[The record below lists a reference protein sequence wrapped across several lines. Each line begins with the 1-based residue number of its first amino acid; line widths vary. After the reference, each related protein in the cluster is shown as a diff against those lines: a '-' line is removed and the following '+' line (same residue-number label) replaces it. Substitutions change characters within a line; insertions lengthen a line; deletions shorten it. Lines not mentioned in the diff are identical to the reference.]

1 MIGLVLALL
10 AGFCLAASFVFLR
23 RGVHRSG
30 EISSTIPI
38 FSFVGLVIFGLPVF
52 ISGELARLTSLTWLG
67 VGSLA
72 GAGVV
77 HFILGRI
84 SGFTSVRLIGANR
97 AVPIYTCNLLIAVM
111 LGILFLGEPLTI
123 SLFAA
128 VVLIFGGIV
137 LISTRGGSEKQSKD
151 TPEDSLAMGVLTALG
166 AALCWGISPFLVKI
180 GLREVDSPLLAAFIS
195 YAAASVIIGIWLLPP
210 KNSEKLRHVDRSS
223 LAPIIIAA
231 VTMALA
237 HLLRYTALHYSA
249 LTMVQPLFTT
259 QALFVFPLS
268 FLINRQIEAFSL
280 RIILGAI
287 SAVTGVFLIFWIG

>member
-137 LISTRGGSEKQSKD
+137 LISTRGGSEKQNKD

-268 FLINRQIEAFSL
+268 FLINRQIEVFSL

>member
-1 MIGLVLALL
+1 LL

>member
-38 FSFVGLVIFGLPVF
+38 FSFVGLVFFGLPVL
-52 ISGELARLTSLTWLG
+52 ISGQLTQLTSLTWLG

-123 SLFAA
+123 PLLIA

-137 LISTRGGSEKQSKD
+137 LIGTRGSSEKQNKGAS
-151 TPEDSLAMGVLTALG
+151 EDSLGIGVFAALG

-180 GLREVDSPLLAAFIS
+180 GLREVDSPVLAAFVS
-195 YAAASVIIGIWLLPP
+195 YAAASVIIGFWLLHP
-210 KNSEKLRHVDRSS
+210 KNSEKLRRVDRSS
-223 LAPIIIAA
+223 LTPIIISA

-249 LTMVQPLFTT
+249 LTAVQPLTST
-259 QALFVFPLS
+259 QGLFVFPLS
-268 FLINRQIEAFSL
+268 FLINRQIEAFSM

-287 SAVTGVFLIFWIG
+287 AVVTGVFLIFWVG

>member
-1 MIGLVLALL
+1 
-10 AGFCLAASFVFLR
+10 
-23 RGVHRSG
+23 
-30 EISSTIPI
+30 
-38 FSFVGLVIFGLPVF
+38 VIFGLPVF

-67 VGSLA
+67 GGSLA

-123 SLFAA
+123 SLFVA

-137 LISTRGGSEKQSKD
+137 LISTRGGSEKQHKD
-151 TPEDSLAMGVLTALG
+151 TPEDSLVMGLLTALG

-180 GLREVDSPLLAAFIS
+180 GLREVDSPLLAAFVS
-195 YAAASVIIGIWLLPP
+195 YAAASVIMGIWLLPP

-231 VTMALA
+231 ATMALA
-237 HLLRYTALHYSA
+237 HLLRYTSLHYSA
-249 LTMVQPLFTT
+249 LTLAQPLFST

-268 FLINRQIEAFSL
+268 FLVNRQIEAFSL

-287 SAVTGVFLIFWIG
+287 SIVTGVFLIFWIG

>member
-111 LGILFLGEPLTI
+111 LGILFLGEALTI
-123 SLFAA
+123 SLFVA

-137 LISTRGGSEKQSKD
+137 LIGTRGGSEKQNKD

-180 GLREVDSPLLAAFIS
+180 GLREVGSPLLAAFIS

-268 FLINRQIEAFSL
+268 FLINRQIEVFSL

-287 SAVTGVFLIFWIG
+287 SVVTGVFLIFWIG